1 MVRMRKI
8 QKQLQ
13 LQIRV
18 ALQEKMAIQRAAKK
32 SGMGMSEWVLS
43 QILPAKRREFQQ
55 LLKELKSS
63 SEVSY
68 VLAEL
73 NDLLTNTILSEF
85 EQMIAEPLRI
95 HLSSYLENYVA
106 AMIECA
112 ANKKGASV
120 PGWVKEIPPLE
131 RPVFGSD
138 LENLRLY
145 LLTHSP
151 VSFRNRNIFVDTS
164 IGGRF

>member
-1 MVRMRKI
+1 MRKI

-18 ALQEKMAIQRAAKK
+18 APQEKMTIQRAAKRA
-32 SGMGMSEWVLS
+32 GMGMSEWVLS

-55 LLKELKSS
+55 LLKGLKSN

-73 NDLLTNTILSEF
+73 NDLLANTIPSEF
-85 EQMIAEPLRI
+85 EQMIAEAPRI
-95 HLSSYLENYVA
+95 QLSSYLENYVA

-112 ANKKGASV
+112 ANKKDASV
-120 PGWVKEIPPLE
+120 PVWVQEIPPLE

-164 IGGRF
+164 IGGRL